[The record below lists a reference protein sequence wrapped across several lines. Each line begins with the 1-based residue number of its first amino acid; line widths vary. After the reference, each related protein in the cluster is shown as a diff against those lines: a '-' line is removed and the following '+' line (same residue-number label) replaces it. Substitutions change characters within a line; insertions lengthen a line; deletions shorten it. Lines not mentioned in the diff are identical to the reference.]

1 MLWCEAAERLCPVR
15 ELGDGIVEWALTRL
29 TEGLFV
35 DGGAHVGLFCIPV
48 LLERPD
54 ARCVAFEPNPVAR
67 HALGE
72 MAQLNGVAERLAVH
86 RFALW
91 DYAGRM
97 ELRIPTTAAQAG
109 LTTMGTPKRFTEWHT
124 HRIEAIQ
131 LDSLHL
137 APQLIKLDLEGAE
150 LYALEGATGTIL
162 EHRPAIVTE
171 AYAPNTAQF
180 DYDAGEIG
188 RFLEELGYTCQ
199 EGREDLFCTSAI

>member
-72 MAQLNGVAERLAVH
+72 MAQLNGVAERLTVH
-86 RFALW
+86 RYALH
-91 DYAGRM
+91 DYAGRV
-97 ELRIPTTAAQAG
+97 ELRIPVIAMQAG
-109 LTTMGTPKRFTEWHT
+109 LATLGAPKRFGEWHT
-124 HRIEAIQ
+124 HYVEAIQ
-131 LDSLHL
+131 LDSLEL
-137 APQLIKLDLEGAE
+137 APQLLKLDLEGAE
-150 LYALEGATGTIL
+150 LYALYGAAGTIMR
-162 EHRPAIVTE
+162 HSPAIVTE

-180 DYDAGEIG
+180 GYEPGEIG
-188 RFLEELGYTCQ
+188 RFLEGLGYHC
-199 EGREDLFCTSAI
+199 EPGREDLFCTT